1 MDLLESAHA
10 KEIERSIKNEYVR
23 SYLSDVAVFLRVIKI
38 NAQGFV
44 ENYKEVIVWAV
55 YSWGFLVFFDVL
67 DRKDDYYFFFAF
79 RANNR

>member
-1 MDLLESAHA
+1 MLESAHS
-10 KEIERSIKNEYVR
+10 KEIELSIKNEYVKF
-23 SYLSDVAVFLRVIKI
+23 YLNDVVVLREIKKI
-38 NAQGFV
+38 YAQGFV
-44 ENYKEVIVWAV
+44 ENYKKVIVWAV